1 MSETREYD
9 SMPLEDFEYSIAS
22 QIAYDY
28 YDNGN
33 DAQRT
38 QEILDTYLEGYRFD
52 PENSYNDAS
61 TIVRPDGS
69 AILAY
74 RGTRPTNPID
84 LVVDAGILLGTHRS
98 PIPAPSF
105 IQAQNHYNQVKSVYN
120 NLDITGHSRGG
131 TWANYI
137 ARENGEKAV
146 VFNPGETPFALNS
159 SKPSNTRV
167 YRTNTF
173 DLVSFS
179 THAYHDY
186 NDIRIIPQSD
196 PMESWLG
203 SHNLTNFLPSIDML
217 PLSTQ
222 PDVIIPK
229 IPSSIPQQTQRE
241 EIKQDTQLQV
251 DICKEQPYLFYCKNK
266 PKLRSH
272 RRTIGRT

>member
-1 MSETREYD
+1 MDNTREYD
-9 SMPLEDFEYSIAS
+9 SMDRADYEYSIAS
-22 QIAYDY
+22 QISYMY

-33 DAQRT
+33 DAEATQRA
-38 QEILDTYLEGYRFD
+38 LDTYLENYRFD

-74 RGTRPTNPID
+74 RGTRPTNAID
-84 LVVDAGILLGTHRS
+84 LAVDAGILLGTHRS
-98 PIPAPSF
+98 YIPAPSF
-105 IQAQNHYNQVKSVYN
+105 IQAQNHYNQVKSRYN
-120 NLDITGHSRGG
+120 NVDITGHSRGG

-137 ARENGEKAV
+137 ARQNGEKAV
-146 VFNPGETPFALNS
+146 VFNPGESPFGLNY

-173 DLVSFS
+173 DLVSIS
-179 THAYHDY
+179 THAYRDY

-203 SHNLTNFLPSIDML
+203 SHNLTNFLPTIDML
-217 PLSTQ
+217 PLSTE

-229 IPSSIPQQTQRE
+229 IPLSIPKQTQRE
-241 EIKQDTQLQV
+241 EAKQDNKFEE
-251 DICKEQPYLFYCKNK
+251 DICKQQPFLFQCKK
-266 PKLRSH
+266 PK
-272 RRTIGRT
+272 IKAQKKKP